1 MRILVVEDE
10 PKVAA
15 FIEQGLRES
24 GHDVDVANEGER
36 GRELGLQNTY
46 DLIMLD
52 VILPIMNGTEVCRAI
67 RQEKPDVPILMLS
80 ALGTVGDKV
89 TGLDAGADDYIVK
102 PFEFQELLARI
113 RSLSR
118 RTVTGAKANINL
130 KYADIE
136 LDRSRKVA
144 IRGGYEILLTAKEFS
159 LLEYMMSNPERVLS
173 RAEISEH
180 VWDVN
185 FDTGTN
191 IVDVYVNILR
201 KKVDRDF
208 PNKLI
213 HTRVGHG
220 YILETER

>member
-24 GHDVDVANEGER
+24 GHDVDVANDGVR
-36 GRELGLQNTY
+36 GRDLGLQNPY
-46 DLIMLD
+46 DIIVLD
-52 VILPIMNGTEVCRAI
+52 VILPNMNGTEVCRAV

-89 TGLDAGADDYIVK
+89 TGLDAGADDYLVK
-102 PFEFQELLARI
+102 PFEFRELLARI
-113 RSLSR
+113 RSLNR
-118 RTVTGAKANINL
+118 RTTTGVRTAANL
-130 KYADIE
+130 RYADME
-136 LDRSRKVA
+136 LDRSRRVA
-144 IRGGYEILLTAKEFS
+144 IRGGREILLTAKEFG
-159 LLEYMMSNPERVLS
+159 LLEYMMSNPERVLT
-173 RAEISEH
+173 RAEIAEH
-180 VWDVN
+180 VWDMH
-185 FDTGTN
+185 FDPGTN

-208 PNKLI
+208 PVKLI

-220 YILETER
+220 YLLESEQ